1 MTLSRYLIFTLTYF
15 IAVIT
20 PGPGLAAIIARALGR
35 GLHGMPAF
43 LAGFIAG
50 DLTLFIIAAAGL
62 AVVAEAYAPI
72 LTAIR
77 WGGAAY
83 LLYLA
88 FKLWTTPVDAS
99 LEAVSNTQSES
110 PLALFLSTYSL
121 TVSNPKPILFFVALL
136 PALLDLS
143 TLTLLDYAILTVTIA
158 VIISS
163 SLLVYAG
170 AASRARLLFTSPHA
184 RTIIN
189 RITGTMLAVVAV
201 VMAWL

>member
-1 MTLSRYLIFTLTYF
+1 MTLSRYLIFALTYF

-72 LTAIR
+72 LVAVR

-83 LLYLA
+83 LLWLA
-88 FKLWTTPVDAS
+88 FKLWTTPVDAH
-99 LEAVSNTQSES
+99 LDAEAAQTSES

-121 TVSNPKPILFFVALL
+121 TISNPKPILFFVALL

-143 TLTLLDYAILTVTIA
+143 TLTLFDYGILTITIA
-158 VIISS
+158 VIISFC
-163 SLLVYAG
+163 LLVYAG
-170 AASRARLLFTSPHA
+170 AASRARLLFTSIRA

-189 RITGTMLAVVAV
+189 RITGTMLAIVAI
-201 VMAWL
+201 VMAWI

>member
-1 MTLSRYLIFTLTYF
+1 MTLSRYLIFALTYF

-35 GLHGMPAF
+35 GLHGTPAF

-62 AVVAEAYAPI
+62 AVVAEAYAPVLI
-72 LTAIR
+72 AVR

-83 LLYLA
+83 LLWLA
-88 FKLWTTPVDAS
+88 FKLWTTPVEAH
-99 LEAVSNTQSES
+99 LEAGTETNSES
-110 PLALFLSTYSL
+110 PWALFLSTYSL
-121 TVSNPKPILFFVALL
+121 TISNPKPILFFVALL

-143 TLTLLDYAILTVTIA
+143 TLTLFDYAILTLTIA
-158 VIISS
+158 VIISF
-163 SLLVYAG
+163 SLLLYAG
-170 AASRARLLFTSPHA
+170 AASRARLLFTSLLA

-201 VMAWL
+201 VMAWI

>member
-1 MTLSRYLIFTLTYF
+1 MTLSRYLIFALTYF

-62 AVVAEAYAPI
+62 AVVAEAYAPLLI
-72 LTAIR
+72 AVR

-83 LLYLA
+83 LVWLA
-88 FKLWTTPVDAS
+88 YKLWTTPVDAH
-99 LEAVSNTQSES
+99 LDAEAAHASES
-110 PLALFLSTYSL
+110 PWALFLSTYSL
-121 TVSNPKPILFFVALL
+121 TISNPKPILFFVALL

-143 TLTLLDYAILTVTIA
+143 TLTLVDYGILTLTIA
-158 VIISS
+158 VIISFC
-163 SLLVYAG
+163 LLMYAG
-170 AASRARLLFTSPHA
+170 AASRARLLFTSIRA

-189 RITGTMLAVVAV
+189 RITGTMLAVVAMI
-201 VMAWL
+201 MAWM

>member
-72 LTAIR
+72 LTAVR

-83 LLYLA
+83 LLWLA
-88 FKLWTTPVDAS
+88 FKLWTTPVNAS
-99 LEAVSNTQSES
+99 LEATSNTQSES

-143 TLTLLDYAILTVTIA
+143 SLTLLDYAILTVTIA
-158 VIISS
+158 VIISF

-170 AASRARLLFTSPHA
+170 AASRARLLFTSTRA

-201 VMAWL
+201 VMAWI